1 MTDAGVLAGAVA
13 EGGRLAL
20 AYNPLASVLA
30 AVGAGLLAGFRGA
43 RRWHGALAAL
53 AVLGCWAL
61 GDGAAVAGALA
72 AASARTHPAVGSML
86 AIGVWASGGLVIG
99 YAAPAAVGVFV
110 GRRVF
115 FGTGRLAAASVGLGT
130 ALALAVLTRAAG

>member
-20 AYNPLASVLA
+20 AYNPLASALA

-43 RRWHGALAAL
+43 RRWHGALAAVT
-53 AVLGCWAL
+53 VLGGWAL

-72 AASARTHPAVGSML
+72 AASARAHPVAEPML

-99 YAAPAAVGVFV
+99 YAMPAAVGVFV

-130 ALALAVLTRAAG
+130 ALALAVVMRAAG